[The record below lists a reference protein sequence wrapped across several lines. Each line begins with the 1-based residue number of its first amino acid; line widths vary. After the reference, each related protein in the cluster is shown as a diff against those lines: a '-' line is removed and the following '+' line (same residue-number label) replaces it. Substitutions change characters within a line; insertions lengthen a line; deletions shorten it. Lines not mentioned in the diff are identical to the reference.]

1 METVRTVD
9 LLLDAFGRIP
19 PLVADAVRGL
29 DRAALLWRPDVD
41 GRQGNSIGWLAWHLA
56 RQEDAQV
63 AALVGGE
70 EVWRAGGW
78 HARSSVP
85 YDEAAMGYGMT
96 ADEVGRFDV
105 TDGEVLIE
113 YYDAVHARTV
123 EVIARI
129 SDADLARIVDRSWD
143 PPVTAAVR
151 LVSVVDDA
159 AQHVGQA
166 AYLRGLLGAPEAG

>member
-29 DRAALLWRPDVD
+29 DRAALLWRPDID

-63 AALVGGE
+63 AALVGGK

-78 HARSSVP
+78 HARSGVP
-85 YDEAAMGYGMT
+85 YDQAAMGYGMT

-105 TDGEVLIE
+105 TGAEVLID

-123 EVIARI
+123 EVIARMA
-129 SDADLARIVDRSWD
+129 DADLARIVDRSWD

-166 AYLRGLLGAPEAG
+166 AYLRGLLGAPVAG

>member
-1 METVRTVD
+1 
-9 LLLDAFGRIP
+9 
-19 PLVADAVRGL
+19 
-29 DRAALLWRPDVD
+29 
-41 GRQGNSIGWLAWHLA
+41 
-56 RQEDAQV
+56 
-63 AALVGGE
+63 
-70 EVWRAGGW
+70 
-78 HARSSVP
+78 
-85 YDEAAMGYGMT
+85 MGYGMT

-105 TDGEVLIE
+105 TGAEVLID

-123 EVIARI
+123 EVIARM
-129 SDADLARIVDRSWD
+129 SDAELARIVDRSWD